1 MADTTDKNAGSV
13 GQDLFVSLTDDAEF
27 LLPDINL
34 GDADYQFPSKDD
46 NPLYAGI
53 TELSN
58 GDLTTGIVGGTGTFD
73 ALMASVGAHLKVE
86 FEKNRIT
93 GKDYTD
99 AYVQVMANALNTA
112 TQFLLGKDQAY
123 WQAILA
129 QSQARRAEI
138 EAVTARVQLD
148 IAKAQLAASRYE
160 AFNAKAQYALT
171 KMQIANADAQYN
183 LLNKQIETAVVDK
196 DIKVYQLGTALPL
209 ETQVTQMQ
217 LVKLTTEKDIE
228 AYNLS
233 QMMPLQKAALT
244 AQNTQ
249 IAAQTTLLGTQ
260 NNNVQADTAQK
271 QFQTSYLLPAQ
282 TDKVNAEAAAQE
294 YTNAN
299 LLPQQKNLLVEQ
311 TESARADTLT
321 TRLSDGSLIT
331 GTKGKQRDLYE
342 EQVTSYKRD
351 AEAKVARIF
360 ADMWITRKTLD
371 EGLTPPTSMADANY
385 NSVLDGLRQ
394 KVGF

>member
-1 MADTTDKNAGSV
+1 MADTTDKDAGNV
-13 GQDLFVSLTDDAEF
+13 GQNLYVELSEDADF

-34 GDADYQFPSKDD
+34 GDADFQFPSEDG
-46 NPLYAGI
+46 NTLYDKV

-58 GDLTTGIVGGTGTFD
+58 EDLTTRVVGGDGTFD

-99 AYVQVMANALNTA
+99 AYVQVMANALGTA

-123 WQAILA
+123 WQALLV
-129 QSQARRAEI
+129 QQQARRAEI
-138 EAVTARVQLD
+138 ETVTARVALET
-148 IAKAQLAASRYE
+148 AKAALAAQRYQ
-160 AFNAKAQYALT
+160 AFTAKAQYALI

-183 LLNKQIETAVVDK
+183 LTNQQIENAVVDH
-196 DIKVYQLGTALPL
+196 DIKVYTLGTDMPIA
-209 ETQVTQMQ
+209 TAIAQ
-217 LVKLTTEKDIE
+217 LQKTGVGIDNDTKT
-228 AYNLS
+228 YNLGT
-233 QMMPLQKAALT
+233 MLPAQKA
-244 AQNTQ
+244 Q
-249 IAAQTTLLGTQ
+249 ITAQTTLLGSQ
-260 NNNVQADTAQK
+260 NASAQADT
-271 QFQTSYLLPAQ
+271 QTKNYQLQ
-282 TDKVNAEAAAQE
+282 NI
-294 YTNAN
+294 
-299 LLPQQKNLLVEQ
+299 LPQQKNLLVEQ

-321 TRLSDGSLIT
+321 SRLSDGTLIT

-342 EQVTSYKRD
+342 QQIISYERD

-371 EGLTPPTSMADANY
+371 EGLTPPTSMSDANY
-385 NSVLDGLRQ
+385 NSVLDGLRT